1 MRIPDCVAL
10 EMQMAELMAIQEASG
25 FKFDMD
31 AAERVRQSLACE
43 AENIEEK
50 IRATY
55 NYYPGKV
62 FTPKRTSAK
71 TGYVAGAPMT
81 KLVDFNPTSRLH
93 IHWALTTFRGARFTL
108 SLIHI

>member
-1 MRIPDCVAL
+1 MKIPDYVTL
-10 EMQMAELMAIQEASG
+10 EMKMAELMAIQEASG
-25 FKFDMD
+25 FPFDLD
-31 AAERVRQSLACE
+31 AAERVKQSLACE
-43 AENIEEK
+43 AEEIEEK

-81 KLVDFNPTSRLH
+81 KLV
-93 IHWALTTFRGARFTL
+93 
-108 SLIHI
+108 

>member
-1 MRIPDCVAL
+1 MRIPDYVSL

-25 FKFDMD
+25 FRFDKD

-43 AENIEEK
+43 AADIQEK
-50 IRATY
+50 IHSTY

-62 FTPKRTSAK
+62 FVPKRTSAK

-93 IHWALTTFRGARFTL
+93 IHWALTTFRGARFTKVTD
-108 SLIHI
+108 